1 MNIEENEEGRDK
13 KKNKQKQRNATQ
25 SQTNGVTRNKEI
37 KWNSKDSKHIHPY
50 ILADI
55 KLTVAIKK
63 KSSETE
69 DMGENSQS
77 DGSKYNETSEAATTL
92 SSPTTST
99 MQSQPSTPNRF
110 ADYFVI
116 CGLDLDTG
124 LEPDRFAGE
133 Y

>member
-1 MNIEENEEGRDK
+1 
-13 KKNKQKQRNATQ
+13 
-25 SQTNGVTRNKEI
+25 
-37 KWNSKDSKHIHPY
+37 
-50 ILADI
+50 
-55 KLTVAIKK
+55 
-63 KSSETE
+63 
-69 DMGENSQS
+69 MGENSQS